1 MESNRRVGWLRDVAA
16 LLARQ
21 RVAMQS
27 LDVDLALAV
36 AAELEEVIHQVPAPP
51 DLPLSPAEAAWSRII
66 GEATE
71 HNARLLLSL
80 TEPLYQ
86 LDAAA
91 RQANLA
97 VVLDYQA

>member
-21 RVAMQS
+21 REAMRS

-36 AAELEEVIHQVPAPP
+36 AGELEQLVQQAPAPP
-51 DLPLSPAEAAWSRII
+51 DLPLSPTEVAWSRII
-66 GEATE
+66 GEAAE
-71 HNARLLLSL
+71 HNSRLLLSL

-97 VVLDYQA
+97 VALDYQA